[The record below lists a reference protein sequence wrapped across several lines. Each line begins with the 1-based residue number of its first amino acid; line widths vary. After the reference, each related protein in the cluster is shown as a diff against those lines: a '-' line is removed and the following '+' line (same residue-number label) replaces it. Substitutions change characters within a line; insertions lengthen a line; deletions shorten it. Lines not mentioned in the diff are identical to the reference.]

1 MKVFQLKEER
11 VEIRAGVAKN
21 TGHNEKST
29 VTLADNGSLSPG
41 KEGPHWPRAEPGPV
55 GRPRPAVQG
64 ACVCPTRQGLQSQP
78 PGVSTA

>member
-29 VTLADNGSLSPG
+29 VTLVDNGSLSPG
-41 KEGPHWPRAEPGPV
+41 EGGAPLAQGRA
-55 GRPRPAVQG
+55 G
-64 ACVCPTRQGLQSQP
+64 ASGQ
-78 PGVSTA
+78 A